1 MPKFIGQ
8 EIPGS
13 RPLLDDDATEASTGL
28 VRLTYRQASL
38 LSPESVW
45 YSLDKTDR
53 GSRGTYAKRW
63 YRWFASRESIR
74 NCPRSTH
81 RMLWRAM
88 TKDDKQILAI
98 QTLMTEA
105 GGQ

>member
-13 RPLLDDDATEASTGL
+13 RPLLHDNATEASTGL
-28 VRLTYRQASL
+28 VKLTFLQASL
-38 LSPESVW
+38 LSAESVW
-45 YSLDKTDR
+45 YSLDTTD
-53 GSRGTYAKRW
+53 GGGPGILAKRW
-63 YRWFASRESIR
+63 YRWFASREAIR

-81 RMLWRAM
+81 RMRWRAM
-88 TKDDKQILAI
+88 SRTEKNDAAI
-98 QTLMTEA
+98 RSLMSEW